1 MDTQPLPLRLGLLV
15 GAMLFLSVS
24 QAGADN
30 HVTVNAWA
38 SPDYVKRREVDGKTR
53 PETYVFAAGKFFQGN
68 TIDHSIDRLPFRK
81 VAEFLAP
88 ELARRNYLPTS
99 AMASA
104 DLLLIVHWGTTMP
117 RVTLDQMRGTTNFSI
132 DHSDERALQREF
144 NTIMAGGD
152 GEVSDLMSVGN
163 DADLRASFEQSE
175 RITDDLD
182 SDFKSSSNAQLLG
195 YVQELRRFGNS
206 AMPSVEEATLR
217 ANLDEERYFV
227 IIKAYDFHGKSSPGQ
242 RRRPVW
248 TLYLNMRSPGQNF
261 KTAMTRMSAVAADYF
276 GRTSDGIKIGRP
288 ATREATINLGPLII
302 LGEVK

>member
-1 MDTQPLPLRLGLLV
+1 
-15 GAMLFLSVS
+15 MLFLSVS

-38 SPDYVKRREVDGKTR
+38 SPDYVKHREVDGKPR
-53 PETYVFAAGKFFQGN
+53 PETYVFAAGRFFQGN

-144 NTIMAGGD
+144 NETMGISGL
-152 GEVSDLMSVGN
+152 VSDVN
-163 DADLRASFEQSE
+163 DADLRTSFEQSE
-175 RITDDLD
+175 RLTDDLD
-182 SDFKSSSNAQLLG
+182 SDFKTSSNAQLLG

-217 ANLDEERYFV
+217 ANLEEERYFV
-227 IIKAYDFHGKSSPGQ
+227 IIKAYDFHDKSSPGQ

-276 GRTSDGIKIGRP
+276 GRTSDGIKVGRP
-288 ATREATINLGPLII
+288 AAREATINLGPLII